1 LISDADAL
9 KQILVSKSFKY
20 HRPVEAESVNVFP
33 QAQKNVFLSNGKDH
47 SRMRKMVNPAFK
59 VNNLK
64 AMVEVFDE
72 KAKLLAKVNLSVQ
85 LIIRMISR
93 LIFISNSIKRG
104 ELAIKT
110 SRPMRVV

>member
-20 HRPVEAESVNVFP
+20 HRPVEAERVSFFP
-33 QAQKNVFLSNGKDH
+33 HKNVLLANGKDH

-64 AMVEVFDE
+64 YMVVVFYE
-72 KAKLLAKVNLSVQ
+72 KAKLLAKVNKCVL
-85 LIIRMISR
+85 
-93 LIFISNSIKRG
+93 FKR
-104 ELAIKT
+104 
-110 SRPMRVV
+110 S